1 MPIIIL
7 GILILA
13 SLGGLAWTWGL
24 NFLHILNGMRESTPF
39 FFFAI
44 IALILLAAA
53 YKMKSVF
60 AGVLVAVTVIVG
72 TCFVVT
78 TEHNRLKTYYNESV
92 VVVEEEITPDY
103 SERAPFEVATL
114 TSDKLLNTTGE
125 AQETKS
131 LSDLNDYGMW
141 NTLIRTKGPFNGYES
156 VQTMNLPLYGTA
168 QSSDV
173 EYCKFEDNNTLR
185 HSGSMPHNNLSR
197 AIYGMVPL
205 NVDFDEKDSYGY
217 CNNKNQ
223 PIVAV
228 PLKSLDGFF
237 YPIWKF
243 YGVAT
248 YNGTTGELKVHTSA
262 EAVDEIPGPVYPASL
277 AATQRTSIYANMDWW
292 QQTINASGYDPTS
305 GNTEVQLRQLAK
317 TDSDYVTTLIP
328 RGSST
333 SIVAVSYVDATE
345 AVPGKFNKLTLN
357 MLSDEYIRPANSTL
371 VDDITSRYSYMPDI
385 SNGTLG
391 VFEITAHKDGGWV
404 ASIGL
409 EQSVNYRAYITHDL
423 KISLYNRDGKLIS
436 QGVGEIDPD
445 TGETDVNI
453 TDSTNL
459 DELSNEELVEIN
471 KKIIDELAER
481 ANSKP
486 TDSEDW

>member
-1 MPIIIL
+1 MPFIIL
-7 GILILA
+7 GILALA
-13 SLGGLAWTWGL
+13 GLGGLAWTWGL
-24 NFLHILNGMRESTPF
+24 NFLHVLNGMRESTPF
-39 FFFAI
+39 IFFAAI
-44 IALILLAAA
+44 VVILVLLAAKFESA
-53 YKMKSVF
+53 F
-60 AGVLVAVTVIVG
+60 AVVLAGITVVVGVGFVT
-72 TCFVVT
+72 T

-92 VVVEEEITPDY
+92 VVVEDEVTPDY

-114 TSDKLLNTTGE
+114 SSDKLLSTTGE
-125 AQETKS
+125 AQGTKS
-131 LSDLNDYGMW
+131 LSDIDDYGIW

-173 EYCKFEDNNTLR
+173 EYCKFDDNSTLR
-185 HSGSMPHNNLSR
+185 HSGSLPHNNLSR

-205 NVDFDEKDSYGY
+205 NVDFDEQDSYGY
-217 CNNKNQ
+217 CNDDGE
-223 PIVAV
+223 PVVAV

-248 YNGTTGELKVHTSA
+248 YNGATGELTLATTA
-262 EAVDEIPGPVYPASL
+262 EAVDAIPGPVYPASL

-333 SIVAVSYVDATE
+333 SIVAVAYVDATE
-345 AVPGKFNKLTLN
+345 AVPGKFNKLTLS

-385 SNGTLG
+385 ANGTLG
-391 VFEITAHKDGGWV
+391 VFEITAHEKGGWV

-436 QGVGEIDPD
+436 QGVGEVDD
-445 TGETDVNI
+445 ETGETNIEITENTNI
-453 TDSTNL
+453 T
-459 DELSNEELVEIN
+459 ELSTDELVELN
-471 KKIIDELAER
+471 KQIIDELGER

-486 TDSEDW
+486 GDSEDW